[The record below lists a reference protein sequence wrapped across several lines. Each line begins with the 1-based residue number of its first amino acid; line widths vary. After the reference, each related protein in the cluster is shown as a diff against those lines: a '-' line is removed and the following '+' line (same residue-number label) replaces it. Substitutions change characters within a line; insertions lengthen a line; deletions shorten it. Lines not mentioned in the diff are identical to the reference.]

1 MTIERMCPRCENSM
15 VVVVFLM
22 KVNKFLS
29 VVERELD
36 ESLKKLPKAL
46 DDDEGLEVC
55 YRIIHIHMSVYI
67 HIFPCLDPWLT

>member
-1 MTIERMCPRCENSM
+1 
-15 VVVVFLM
+15 M

-36 ESLKKLPKAL
+36 ESLKKLPKGL

-55 YRIIHIHMSVYI
+55 CRIM
-67 HIFPCLDPWLT
+67 